1 MSPSPHNLLVVEEKK
16 KIKINKI
23 HILLLKMK
31 NWKGDSEWEMKNLV
45 EAVRTAEKRAIS
57 RRRRRR
63 TGAANRTRTNQNCN
77 IRRQQPVVKDK
88 YRMQELESRGQGVGD

>member
-1 MSPSPHNLLVVEEKK
+1 MQSARYDFKIQFND
-16 KIKINKI
+16 IKII
-23 HILLLKMK
+23 
-31 NWKGDSEWEMKNLV
+31 SEWEMKNLV

-88 YRMQELESRGQGVGD
+88 YRMQELESRGQGIGD